1 MAKLIS
7 TYSKVVSKQYRD
19 GKVTTLSREE
29 TLRIDVS
36 ISDSFSDYQ
45 KKSIIRQRNSKK
57 YLKNY
62 IHIR

>member
-7 TYSKVVSKQYRD
+7 TYSKIVSKQSKD
-19 GKVTTLSREE
+19 GRIVGLTREA

-36 ISDSFSDYQ
+36 ISDSFSDCQ
-45 KKSIIRQRNSKK
+45 KISVIKQKNSKK

-62 IHIR
+62 IHIQ